1 MIYYLI
7 LLTTGI
13 LIDFKD
19 LKESKKKSDIV
30 FYVIAIII
38 CIGIGIFYF
47 VNPNRT
53 GIAEVFVK
61 IFGLGGV

>member
-19 LKESKKKSDIV
+19 LKTSSKKSDIV
-30 FYVIAIII
+30 FYIIAMTV
-38 CIGIGIFYF
+38 CAALGVFF
-47 VNPNRT
+47 FLNPNRE
-53 GIAEVFVK
+53 GVAEIFVK
-61 IFGLGGV
+61 MFRFGGI

>member
-19 LKESKKKSDIV
+19 LKESDKKSNVI
-30 FYVIAIII
+30 FYIISILI
-38 CIGIGIFYF
+38 CIGVGAFYF
-47 VNPNRT
+47 YNTNRP
-53 GIAEVFVK
+53 GIAEIFIE
-61 IFGLGGV
+61 IFGLGGA